1 MNAAYPPQ
9 SVIAAA
15 VGPAAGFRPTHVV
28 PGDGMPTWE
37 APDGLV
43 ASEPLDALLP
53 VRLLERRG
61 DWGQVLCLNGWS
73 AWVDARLLLPVP
85 QGPPSAGQQL
95 ARTADARALLA
106 RVEETVGRYHR
117 AVEDLAAGRTD
128 GETFRDTTRGLRIGA
143 VIDGEA
149 MWVYDAEHDRWCY
162 CDGTAMATFAVPGTA
177 AEDAEGAGGEPGA
190 GAGEADGLGAPP
202 TTVFGDR

>member
-9 SVIAAA
+9 SVVAAA

-28 PGDGMPTWE
+28 PGDGMPTWV

-85 QGPPSAGQQL
+85 QGPPSTGQQL

-117 AVEDLAAGRTD
+117 AVEDLAAGRMD
-128 GETFRDTTRGLRIGA
+128 GETFRDTTQGLRIGA

-149 MWVYDAEHDRWCY
+149 MWVYDAEQDRWCY
-162 CDGTAMATFAVPGTA
+162 CDGTAMATFAVPEPA
-177 AEDAEGAGGEPGA
+177 SEGSGEPGA
-190 GAGEADGLGAPP
+190 GAGEADGPGAAP
-202 TTVFGDR
+202 TTVLGDR